1 MVARFELERPQ
12 LVALRGEQARP
23 QPASFGQAWSSYI
36 AGDGA
41 RRRLLAIGLGTMAFG
56 MQDVLLEPYGG
67 QVLGMGVGDT
77 TWLTATLAGGGL
89 LGFSLASGILSRG
102 FDPARLAL
110 VGAWIGIPAFAA
122 VILASTTLSV
132 PLFVGGALCI
142 GFGAGLF
149 GHGTLTVTMN
159 RAPKEQTGLALGG
172 VLRDIVGALATQ
184 GFFGAALARPSTGYA
199 FVYALEIGLLVA
211 TIVVMGALVGPGRRL
226 AVAPQVPAGRG

>member
-1 MVARFELERPQ
+1 MYVMLLLGTIVSALVFGALLQDFSPGRLVQVIQAAAVATLVLNALALWQQEARRP
-12 LVALRGEQARP
+12 LRGEQARP

-67 QVLGMGVGDT
+67 QGLGMGVGDT

-110 VGAWIGIPAFAA
+110 V
-122 VILASTTLSV
+122 LSLIHISE
-132 PLFVGGALCI
+132 P
-142 GFGAGLF
+142 
-149 GHGTLTVTMN
+149 T
-159 RAPKEQTGLALGG
+159 
-172 VLRDIVGALATQ
+172 
-184 GFFGAALARPSTGYA
+184 RPY
-199 FVYALEIGLLVA
+199 
-211 TIVVMGALVGPGRRL
+211 
-226 AVAPQVPAGRG
+226 